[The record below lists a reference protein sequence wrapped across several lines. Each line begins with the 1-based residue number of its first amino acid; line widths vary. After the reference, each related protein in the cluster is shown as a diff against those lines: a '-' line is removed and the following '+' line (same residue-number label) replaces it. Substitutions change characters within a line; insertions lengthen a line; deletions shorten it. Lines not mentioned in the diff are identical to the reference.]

1 MSNYSQISEQIRNYS
16 QIMVGPTLQ
25 PYLFLGM
32 YGPSWAKY
40 LAGPVGNGRGGTTW
54 PRACTAALKFR
65 DSRVSMEIPGAAA
78 AEGGKSGCL
87 LKAKQPVIN

>member
-1 MSNYSQISEQIRNYS
+1 
-16 QIMVGPTLQ
+16 MVGPTLQ

-40 LAGPVGNGRGGTTW
+40 LAGPVGNSRGGSTW
-54 PRACTAALKFR
+54 PRACTTTLKFR
-65 DSRVSMEIPGAAA
+65 DNRASMGIPGAAA
-78 AEGGKSGCL
+78 VEEKNSGCL